1 MAKYSCHPYQ
11 KLLVWHKIYY
21 AIIHLKPEII
31 GGILTVYIVFL
42 SAFLIYFE
50 LIGSMDIIKFV
61 LLRLGNWHDGA
72 IKKCYGKCGN
82 LYV

>member
-31 GGILTVYIVFL
+31 DGILTVYIVFL
-42 SAFLIYFE
+42 SAFLIYFK
-50 LIGSMDIIKFV
+50 LILGLDIIKSV
-61 LLRLGNWHDGA
+61 LLRISNWHDGA
-72 IKKCYGKCGN
+72 IKK
-82 LYV
+82 